1 MATKKRGKSVPLTLD
16 RIKKAKPQDYPLFDG
31 GGLHLTLEKS
41 GSRLWRMLS
50 RLNGK
55 QILLSFGKYPVVSL
69 QEARR
74 KRLEA
79 QKKIAEGINPNE
91 EKKAAIAAEKARSEN
106 TFEKIAVRM
115 VDSKSVTDKHK
126 QKILRGLQLHI
137 FPHFG
142 AMNIADIKP
151 KELFETFKAVAMQ
164 PNLTNK
170 VGSNKTYM
178 AKRLCRWCAEV
189 YDHWDMEQGFQ
200 FMNNPC
206 RSMVKRLPTHKADNN
221 RQIPLSEFGVFLAGL
236 DEYKGFTRYAIY
248 MMLYTGF
255 RQISLRRAQWK
266 DFDLEKAVWNRQPE
280 KQDPHIHPIPLPKQ
294 AIKILEE
301 IKPLTYRNDDSLVFQ
316 WNIRPTR
323 DGLAFSER
331 SIKNA
336 IDEIAKRKNLSEMQA
351 HGIRGLFSTALN
363 ERGYDERWI
372 ERQVGH
378 AIENDVK
385 ASYNKADYM
394 EKRREMLQAWAD
406 HIDAIRRRINIKLVA

>member
-1 MATKKRGKSVPLTLD
+1 MATKREKEKAKHKTVPLTQGD
-16 RIKKAKPQDYPLFDG
+16 INRAKKADKTYMLFDG
-31 GGLHLTLEKS
+31 GGLYLEVNPS
-41 GSRLWRMLS
+41 GSKIWKMLA

-55 QILLSFGKYPVVSL
+55 QVRMTFGNYPALSL
-69 QEARR
+69 NEARK

-79 QKKIAEGINPNE
+79 QEQIANGINPNE
-91 EKKAAIAAEKARSEN
+91 AKKAAIAAEKARSEN

-137 FPHFG
+137 FPRFG

-236 DEYKGFTRYAIY
+236 DEYKGFTRYAEPVP
-248 MMLYTGF
+248 LVTTSDLTLLSAK
-255 RQISLRRAQWK
+255 ISH
-266 DFDLEKAVWNRQPE
+266 DL
-280 KQDPHIHPIPLPKQ
+280 I
-294 AIKILEE
+294 
-301 IKPLTYRNDDSLVFQ
+301 
-316 WNIRPTR
+316 
-323 DGLAFSER
+323 
-331 SIKNA
+331 
-336 IDEIAKRKNLSEMQA
+336 
-351 HGIRGLFSTALN
+351 
-363 ERGYDERWI
+363 
-372 ERQVGH
+372 
-378 AIENDVK
+378 
-385 ASYNKADYM
+385 
-394 EKRREMLQAWAD
+394 
-406 HIDAIRRRINIKLVA
+406 